1 MAKYRSYRPLCL
13 SDRSWPDKALKK
25 APRWCSVDLRDGNQ
39 ALPKPMNIEQKS
51 AFFDKLYAIG
61 LREIE
66 VGFPSASDTE
76 YAFLRHLVE
85 QRRIP
90 SDCWIQV
97 LTQARSH
104 LIDKTLQALHGVP
117 KAILHLYN
125 STSEQQRRITFGKS
139 VRGICQIAVDGTQM
153 LIDGLARLEGTE
165 ITLEYSP
172 ESFTGTEIGVAAE
185 ICNAVAE
192 RWSDTGYPL
201 IINLPATVELSGPH
215 VYADQVEQ
223 FCREFAYFE
232 KSCISVHTHNDR
244 GCGVAAAE
252 LGVLAGA
259 TRIEGT
265 LFGNGE
271 RTGNVDILT
280 LALNCDSQGIA
291 SGLDFSDIQS
301 VVDAYEQY
309 TGCTVGER
317 HPYAGSL
324 VFTAFSGSHQDAIK
338 KGMDK
343 RHNLIENILV
353 LDAYRRLEHELHGE
367 SGLRDFSEHVQK
379 LSDQVWPDDPRSLEV
394 QNLCQNFWQQENP
407 PHALRS
413 LLEAELPWDVPYLP
427 MDPKD
432 LGRSYEQIIR
442 VNSQSGKGG
451 LAYVLQTEFGILIPR
466 AMGPQLG
473 RDFTKIMNALGREL
487 EKDEIYE
494 YFHKFYVNLAQPLQI
509 ISYQSSHNS
518 QDIHGVEART
528 TDCQFLFRLGE
539 PLRAAG
545 EPEQRQLRG
554 QGNGPIDALVH
565 CIQRQLSYAS
575 KLKLAFYSEDAVQ
588 SGADSEACT
597 FVALEEQGE
606 CELFWGVGRDTDTTM
621 ASFLA
626 VVSCYNQFCLARQN
640 RN

>member
-1 MAKYRSYRPLCL
+1 MKQ
-13 SDRSWPDKALKK
+13 

-39 ALPKPMNIEQKS
+39 ALPKPMDIEQKT

-76 YAFLRHLVE
+76 YAFLRRLVE
-85 QRRIP
+85 QQRIP

-97 LTQARSH
+97 LTQARAH
-104 LIDKTLQALHGVP
+104 LIDKTLEALRGVP

-125 STSEQQRRITFGKS
+125 STSEQQRRITFGKD
-139 VRGICQIAVDGTQM
+139 VRDICRIAVDGVQM
-153 LIDGLARLEGTE
+153 LIDGLARLESTE
-165 ITLEYSP
+165 IILEYSP
-172 ESFTGTEIGVAAE
+172 ESFTGTEISVAAD

-192 RWSDTGYPL
+192 RWSDTGRPL

-223 FCREFAYFE
+223 FCREFAYFAP
-232 KSCISVHTHNDR
+232 SCISVHTHNDR

-280 LALNCDSQGIA
+280 LALNCESHGIA
-291 SGLDFSDIQS
+291 SGLDFSDIQG
-301 VVDAYEQY
+301 VADAYEQY
-309 TGCTVGER
+309 TGCTVGAR

-343 RHNLIENILV
+343 RHNLMENILV

-367 SGLRDFSEHVQK
+367 GGLRDCSEHVRK
-379 LSDQVWPDDPRSLEV
+379 LSEQVWPVVGKKEDPRSREV
-394 QNLCQNFWQQENP
+394 QDLCRDFWKQEHP
-407 PHALRS
+407 PRALRAV
-413 LLEAELPWDVPYLP
+413 LEAELPWDVPYLP

-473 RDFTKIMNALGREL
+473 RDFTKITDALGREL
-487 EKDEIYE
+487 EKNEIYD
-494 YFHKFYVNLAQPLQI
+494 YFQKFYVNLAQPLQI
-509 ISYQSSHNS
+509 VSYQSSHSS
-518 QDIHGVEART
+518 QDVHGVEART
-528 TDCQFLFRLGE
+528 TDCRFLFRLGAQ
-539 PLRAAG
+539 LRAAG
-545 EPEQRQLRG
+545 ESEQQQLRG

-565 CIQRQLSYAS
+565 CIQRQLPYAG

-597 FVALEEQGE
+597 FVALEEQDAE
-606 CELFWGVGRDTDTTM
+606 ERELFWGVGRDTDTTM

-626 VVSCYNQFCLARQN
+626 VVACYNQFFRQN
-640 RN
+640 RELG